1 MVTNGIFFAGVI
13 AYGFVTYVNNGWQY
27 VQAFPCVICFVMFL
41 FAPLIPESPKWLI
54 SHKNDYKSAREVL
67 LTLRSESDDI
77 DAEVCELKCMCV

>member
-54 SHKNDYKSAREVL
+54 SQSWGIEDFDS
-67 LTLRSESDDI
+67 TSG
-77 DAEVCELKCMCV
+77 CG